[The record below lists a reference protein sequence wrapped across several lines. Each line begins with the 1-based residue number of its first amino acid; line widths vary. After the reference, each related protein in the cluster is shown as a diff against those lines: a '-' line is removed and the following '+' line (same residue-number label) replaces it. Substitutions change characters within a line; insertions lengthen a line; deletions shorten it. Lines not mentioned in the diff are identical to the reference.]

1 MWDPIATVS
10 WRFQIPHVAQ
20 AQYCFFWGTRNKGT
34 AGEWELILIILLR
47 NPQPCYD
54 WTVLRALQQPQPYA
68 GSGVQPQLPCG
79 EWCANSAPMR
89 GVVRN
94 LRSHAGN
101 WPTGRIFPTRFSFL
115 GSKSSAARTQTAGF
129 PKSETKGSGEN
140 VPSTTPQIFAHRSV
154 WGVRETFTRGS
165 PVSPSATYAG
175 TTRCEEEHGHA
186 PDTIL

>member
-68 GSGVQPQLPCG
+68 GSGVQPQLTCG
-79 EWCANSAPMR
+79 EWCATSAPMR
-89 GVVRN
+89 GVVRK
-94 LRSHAGN
+94 LSSHAG
-101 WPTGRIFPTRFSFL
+101 
-115 GSKSSAARTQTAGF
+115 
-129 PKSETKGSGEN
+129 SGAQ
-140 VPSTTPQIFAHRSV
+140 PQIPCGELADGQDFPDAFQFPRFKIKCCTNTNCRLPEKRNERFRRKRTKHNTSDFCTQV
-154 WGVRETFTRGS
+154 GVGCPGNIHTRIS
-165 PVSPSATYAG
+165 RATQCHLRRYYQM
-175 TTRCEEEHGHA
+175 
-186 PDTIL
+186 